1 MGLPSEVGGK
11 AKHVCSW
18 EPSEED
24 FQGGVIS
31 CVKWFF
37 KLGGV
42 KNEYFEMRERLVS
55 GNDRNHIVVIRQKL
69 KSERDLVRFIS
80 PHLFLR

>member
-31 CVKWFF
+31 CVKFCRW
-37 KLGGV
+37 V
-42 KNEYFEMRERLVS
+42 KKYE
-55 GNDRNHIVVIRQKL
+55 K
-69 KSERDLVRFIS
+69 KSELWVQHKNIIS
-80 PHLFLR
+80 GLDKAV

>member
-11 AKHVCSW
+11 AKYMCSW

-31 CVKWFF
+31 CVKCFF

-55 GNDRNHIVVIRQKL
+55 VKEGNHIVVKRQKL
-69 KSERDLVRFIS
+69 KSERDLD
-80 PHLFLR
+80 